1 MSWLAPCMGT
11 TTTSVWITASCFGQ
25 ERLLN
30 VKFECQ
36 HASTQSYHLHHII
49 LYLCISVCR
58 RVWPKDR
65 LCLPVFLRQ
74 VWWDIMMGYSDTQM
88 LFPKE
93 TNLYTMDTW
102 RHQHCNLANSEVL
115 SVVVLCWQR
124 SFQDQHQLMFWGQH
138 GIKGKWCDWRRL
150 HTTLL
155 YPYLWI
161 SSIMSLSKLC
171 VFFPFSYAE
180 VRTYLISQLNIK
192 SADKNQFCI
201 TPFFDCLST
210 WMIIESD
217 LQHIDLKLTN
227 KSSGVKNKISR

>member
-36 HASTQSYHLHHII
+36 HASTQSYHLCHII

-65 LCLPVFLRQ
+65 LCLPVFLTQ

-93 TNLYTMDTW
+93 TSLYTMDTW

-138 GIKGKWCDWRRL
+138 GIKGKCCDWRRL

-171 VFFPFSYAE
+171 VFFLSPM
-180 VRTYLISQLNIK
+180 QK
-192 SADKNQFCI
+192 SEH
-201 TPFFDCLST
+201 T
-210 WMIIESD
+210 WYHS
-217 LQHIDLKLTN
+217 
-227 KSSGVKNKISR
+227 